1 MPGIKG
7 MKGNGGDGNGQVVV
21 LDKVVRVGFLL
32 IFDQKLERGEGISC
46 RKECFP
52 WIWMIQN
59 SNFYLPAFVIT
70 ECIFVCWRRKRRVYT
85 QKHGRAVIIVCGEA
99 LLVYTRIQSVYTN
112 MCIRALLS
120 VLWNAVLRE
129 HRGRLL

>member
-52 WIWMIQN
+52 
-59 SNFYLPAFVIT
+59 
-70 ECIFVCWRRKRRVYT
+70 
-85 QKHGRAVIIVCGEA
+85 
-99 LLVYTRIQSVYTN
+99 
-112 MCIRALLS
+112 
-120 VLWNAVLRE
+120 
-129 HRGRLL
+129 